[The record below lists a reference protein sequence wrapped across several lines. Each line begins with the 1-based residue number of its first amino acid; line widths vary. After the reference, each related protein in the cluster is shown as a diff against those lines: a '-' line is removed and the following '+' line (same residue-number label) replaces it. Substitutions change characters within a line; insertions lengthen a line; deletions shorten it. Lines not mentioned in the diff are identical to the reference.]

1 MKKTLARALTALTVA
16 TALVAQTANVKQP
29 KVKNNK
35 EAEAVNAVFQAA
47 DDDARIAAAENLL
60 TKFHDTEFKALAMY
74 IAATAAQ
81 NKNDFEKMVI
91 YGERTLEA
99 DPKFYAVMLM
109 LATGYAQKTRE
120 FDFDKDEK
128 LAKVDK
134 WAKEGIELVANAQ
147 KLQPQITDEQWTA
160 IKKDFQAQGHEAL
173 ALAAQVRKK
182 NDVAAAEFKLAIENQ
197 QKPDPAT
204 MARLGSLYNLMS
216 KWDDALAILDKA
228 NTVPDIN
235 PAVKQ
240 FVASERVKALMGKKK
255 AETPAAPAA
264 PAAPKP

>member
-1 MKKTLARALTALTVA
+1 MKTLARILPALTVA
-16 TALVAQTANVKQP
+16 AALVAQSATVKQP

-35 EAEAVNAVFQAA
+35 EAELVNAVFQAA
-47 DDDARIAAAENLL
+47 DDDSRIAAAENLL
-60 TKFHDTEFKALAMY
+60 TKFHDTEFKPLALYM
-74 IAATAAQ
+74 ATVAAQ
-81 NKNDFEKMVI
+81 NKNDFEKLVI

-109 LATGYAQKTRE
+109 MATGYAQKTRE

-128 LAKVDK
+128 LAKVEK
-134 WAKEGIELVANAQ
+134 LAKEGMELAKTAT
-147 KLQPQITDEQWTA
+147 KMQPQITDEQWEA
-160 IKKDFQAQGHEAL
+160 IKKDFLAQGHEAL
-173 ALAAQVRKK
+173 ALAANVRKK
-182 NDVAAAEFKLAIENQ
+182 YDVAAAEFKAAIENQ

-204 MARLGSLYNLMS
+204 MARLGSVYNGMG

-228 NTVPDIN
+228 NAVPDVN

-240 FVASERVKALMGKKK
+240 YVAGERVKALMGKKK
-255 AETPAAPAA
+255 AEAAA